1 MQNRLAVFRA
11 FASTFFAGVVS
22 SAFAL
27 TDLPAVFD
35 ASTGFDVQKSDD
47 GWSESTSFSNSG
59 DDPAVANAKW
69 TSGYSMHPGMN
80 YYTSKF
86 VYAYP
91 SGRAIPGDEGDLY
104 VLDGNTMEIRG
115 NYDLT
120 CNRRF
125 IALPGA
131 NVRFMNSGRT
141 FTSKAV
147 EVRSTA
153 NKPFL
158 VNLRCNNASSVSSNL
173 NFPLESPADAVLKFS
188 YNFPEDKDKFRGA
201 VHTFNYKGDASKFLG
216 TIIVDGTYNTNGTGS
231 YECLALGTAELG
243 GNIILTNRARLVK
256 YNSCAPKMRGL
267 SVSGDSV
274 LPQDAVTYTIGDLA
288 FADGAKVL
296 YSVKQPGVITVTNSF
311 ARGEE
316 PVTLDFNNQT
326 VFSWPIQNSIDKK
339 PTSTNELFRFA
350 AGIDVSTNDFKLVN
364 VTRAIGGYLPV
375 PYLTIVENQ
384 DGTKSLSL
392 THRPV
397 VVALKSLN
405 MATDDEVAAWSDD
418 QMSHPDADYL
428 LAWISAAQS
437 RTGSSMETPMY
448 VQAWNEGKNTFGGG
462 SLTVTGGILWPYAR
476 DCHIDQL
483 VIGEGQISKNTGATA
498 TMTGK
503 ILIKGTESKPSR
515 FHPAVGEL
523 KIASD
528 ISGSSSSVI
537 QFYGVAP
544 ISFIGDNSGYA
555 GRFRLEGEATYG
567 VANDTAL
574 GGGNTAYLYNAIDL
588 NSAAATVA
596 ATADVTLENANRG
609 FLVRQPAT
617 VTVDDGH
624 VMRVAA
630 PFTFASVLTKSGAG
644 TLAFGAAP
652 RFIDGLE
659 ATEPTEGT
667 NGLVVAAGAV
677 EVSDADALNG
687 LALNVAP
694 TAKIVIDDKPGDL
707 HDFGACLTRWANPL
721 AGSSVVNVQLGI
733 AVDDE
738 RKTVTYSRG
747 VMTFATEAEALAAK
761 ARLNVKTSPRGYGAA
776 LSVVAG
782 ERDGA
787 TVYTVMAECT
797 RQGILL
803 IVR

>member
-1 MQNRLAVFRA
+1 MKNRQVAFRFFAVA
-11 FASTFFAGVVS
+11 FFAGVVS

-27 TDLPAVFD
+27 TDLPSVFD
-35 ASTGFDVQKSDD
+35 ASTGFDVQKSADS
-47 GWSESTSFSNSG
+47 WSESTSFSNSG

-91 SGRAIPGDEGDLY
+91 SGRAIPGDEGDFY

-131 NVRFMNSGRT
+131 NVRFMNSERT

-158 VNLRCNNASSVSSNL
+158 VNLRCGNTKTSSSYLIS
-173 NFPLESPADAVLKFS
+173 PLESPADAVMKLS
-188 YNFPEDKDKFRGA
+188 YNYPGGTFRGA

-216 TIIVDGTYNTNGTGS
+216 TIIVDGTYNTNGTDS

-274 LPQDAVTYTIGDLA
+274 LPQDGVAYTIGDLV

-326 VFSWPIQNSIDKK
+326 VFSWSIQNSIDKK

-350 AGIDVSTNDFKLVN
+350 AGIDVSANDFKLVN
-364 VTRAIGGYLPV
+364 VARVIGGYLPV

-397 VVALKSLN
+397 VVALKNMN
-405 MATDDEVAAWSDD
+405 MATDDEIAAWSDD
-418 QMSHPDADYL
+418 RMSHPDADYL

-437 RTGSSMETPMY
+437 RTGSNMETPMY
-448 VQAWNEGKNTFGGG
+448 VQTWNEGKNTFGGG
-462 SLTVTGGILWPYAR
+462 SLTVTGGILWPYAP

-483 VIGEGQISKNTGATA
+483 VIANGQVAKNTGAIA
-498 TMTGK
+498 TMTGR
-503 ILIKGTESKPSR
+503 ILILGTEAEPSR
-515 FHPAVGEL
+515 FHPTVGKL
-523 KIASD
+523 QIVSD
-528 ISGSSSSVI
+528 ISGSASSVI
-537 QFYGVAP
+537 RFYETAP
-544 ISFIGDNSGYA
+544 IELLGDNSGFA
-555 GRFRLEGEATYG
+555 GRFRLEGAATYS
-567 VANDTAL
+567 VANGTAL

-588 NSAAATVA
+588 NNAAATLA

-609 FLVRQPAT
+609 VLVRKPAT
-617 VTVDDGH
+617 VSVDDGH
-624 VMRVAA
+624 VMCVAA
-630 PFTFASVLTKSGAG
+630 PFTFASVLTKAGAG

-761 ARLNVKTSPRGYGAA
+761 ARLNVKTLPRGYGAA
-776 LSVVAG
+776 LSVVAK
-782 ERDGA
+782 ERGGA

-797 RQGILL
+797 RQGVLL